1 MIKCLRHFP
10 FVKWYPVTRCTAE
23 AVTGDGVGPLFL
35 LQLLARAEE
44 VRVVR
49 HMEHGRIADW
59 PNLELRIVFAVH
71 EDRQAAID
79 GCGEGCVPARSEYR
93 RSPGVRIHTSEIL
106 RGEREAT
113 FGVLKLR
120 YVLEKKCTS
129 GGVEF
134 AGWARNRD
142 TELESAVHVGKEGLG
157 VEPRTPV
164 LEIVEGL

>member
-79 GCGEGCVPARSEYR
+79 CLGEGCVPACSAYR
-93 RSPGVRIHTSEIL
+93 RSPGVRNHTRPIL
-106 RGEREAT
+106 IA
-113 FGVLKLR
+113 
-120 YVLEKKCTS
+120 
-129 GGVEF
+129 
-134 AGWARNRD
+134 AR
-142 TELESAVHVGKEGLG
+142 A
-157 VEPRTPV
+157 RT
-164 LEIVEGL
+164 